1 MLQDIERHLAC
12 PHCAQPLALDGRT
25 LRCPARHSFDLAKQG
40 YVSLLAGDAHT
51 GTGDTAEMVAARD
64 DFLDAGHYRPI
75 ADALA
80 EAAVA
85 LVAGAEA
92 GGERGGPGHATR
104 TDQTGTDPAGAD
116 QTRTD
121 QTGADPA
128 GGGLVAD
135 LGAGTGH
142 YLAHVLDALPGR
154 AGAALD
160 ISKYALRRAA
170 RAHPRIGAVVCDAW
184 RPLPLRD
191 GSADLVLNVF
201 APRNGPE
208 IRRVLRPGG
217 ALLLVAPTSR
227 HLRELVTAL
236 GLLSVDEEKQRRIEE
251 KLGPY
256 LTPGE
261 RREVEF
267 PLRLSAADVRTVVGM
282 GPSAWHTDPEE
293 LAARLARLPD
303 PVEVTASVTV
313 AVYRR

>member
-1 MLQDIERHLAC
+1 MLQDIEPYLAC
-12 PHCAQPLALDGRT
+12 PHCARPLALDGRT
-25 LRCPARHSFDLAKQG
+25 LRCPGGHSHDLAKQG

-51 GTGDTAEMVAARD
+51 GTGDTADMVAARD
-64 DFLDAGHYRPI
+64 DFLAVGHYRPI

-80 EAAVA
+80 TAAVA
-85 LVAGAEA
+85 AVAEA
-92 GGERGGPGHATR
+92 EASGGGDGGEGPGGDR
-104 TDQTGTDPAGAD
+104 LE
-116 QTRTD
+116 
-121 QTGADPA
+121 
-128 GGGLVAD
+128 GLVAD

-154 AGAALD
+154 PGAALD

-184 RPLPLRD
+184 RPLPLLD
-191 GSADLVLNVF
+191 ASAGLVLNVF

-217 ALLLVAPTSR
+217 TLLLVSPTSR
-227 HLRELVTAL
+227 HLRELVDTL
-236 GLLSVDEEKQRRIEE
+236 GLLSVDEEKQRRIDE

-256 LTPGE
+256 LTPAG

-267 PLRLSAADVRTVVGM
+267 TMRLSAEDVRTVVGM
-282 GPSAWHTDPEE
+282 GPSAWHTDPDRLAEQ
-293 LAARLARLPD
+293 LAALPD

-313 AVYRR
+313 AAYRR

>member
-1 MLQDIERHLAC
+1 MLQDIEPYLAC
-12 PHCAQPLALDGRT
+12 PHCAQALTPDGRN
-25 LRCPARHSFDLAKQG
+25 LRCPSGHSFDIARQG

-51 GTGDTAEMVAARD
+51 GTGDTAGMVAARS
-64 DFLDAGHYRPI
+64 DFLAAGHYRPI

-80 EAAVA
+80 EAAA
-85 LVAGAEA
+85 AAAPE
-92 GGERGGPGHATR
+92 
-104 TDQTGTDPAGAD
+104 
-116 QTRTD
+116 
-121 QTGADPA
+121 
-128 GGGLVAD
+128 GLVAD

-142 YLAHVLDALPGR
+142 YLAHVLDALPGSP
-154 AGAALD
+154 GAALD

-191 GSADLVLNVF
+191 GSAGLVLNVF

-217 ALLLVAPTSR
+217 TLLLVSPTSR
-227 HLRELVTAL
+227 HLRELVAAL

-256 LTPGE
+256 LDPAGQ
-261 RREVEF
+261 REVEF
-267 PLRLSAADVRTVVGM
+267 TMRLSAADVRTVVGM
-282 GPSAWHTDPEE
+282 GPSAWHTDREVLE
-293 LAARLARLPD
+293 DRLAALAD

>member
-1 MLQDIERHLAC
+1 MLQDIEPYLAC
-12 PHCAQPLALDGRT
+12 PHCARPLTLDGRT
-25 LRCPARHSFDLAKQG
+25 LRCPGGHSHDLAKQG

-51 GTGDTAEMVAARD
+51 GTGDTADMVAARG
-64 DFLDAGHYRPI
+64 DFLAAGHYRPI

-80 EAAVA
+80 EAAVEA
-85 LVAGAEA
+85 VADAGVDEGAA
-92 GGERGGPGHATR
+92 DGGDGPGG
-104 TDQTGTDPAGAD
+104 DGPGA
-116 QTRTD
+116 
-121 QTGADPA
+121 
-128 GGGLVAD
+128 LVAD

-154 AGAALD
+154 PGAALD

-184 RPLPLRD
+184 RPLPLLD
-191 GSADLVLNVF
+191 ASAGLVLNVF

-217 ALLLVAPTSR
+217 TLLLVSPTSR
-227 HLRELVTAL
+227 HLRELVDAL
-236 GLLSVDEEKQRRIEE
+236 GLLSVDEEKQRRIDE

-256 LTPGE
+256 LTPVG

-267 PLRLSAADVRTVVGM
+267 TMRLSAEDVRTVVGM
-282 GPSAWHTDPEE
+282 GPSAWHTDP
-293 LAARLARLPD
+293 ARLAERLAALPD

-313 AVYRR
+313 AAYRR

>member
-1 MLQDIERHLAC
+1 MLQDIEPYLAC
-12 PHCAQPLALDGRT
+12 PHCAQPLARHERS
-25 LRCPARHSFDLAKQG
+25 LRCPAGHSHDLAKQG

-51 GTGDTAEMVAARD
+51 GTGDTADMVAARA
-64 DFLDAGHYRPI
+64 DFLAAGHYGPI

-80 EAAVA
+80 EAAA
-85 LVAGAEA
+85 S
-92 GGERGGPGHATR
+92 
-104 TDQTGTDPAGAD
+104 
-116 QTRTD
+116 
-121 QTGADPA
+121 ADPE
-128 GGGLVAD
+128 GLVAD

-154 AGAALD
+154 PGAALD

-170 RAHPRIGAVVCDAW
+170 KAHPRIGAVVCDAW
-184 RPLPLRD
+184 RPLPLLD
-191 GSADLVLNVF
+191 GAAGLMLNVF

-217 ALLLVAPTSR
+217 TLLLVSPTPR
-227 HLRELVTAL
+227 HLRELVAGL
-236 GLLSVDEEKQRRIEE
+236 GLLSVDEDKQRRIDE

-256 LTPGE
+256 LTPEG

-267 PLRLSAADVRTVVGM
+267 TLRLGPQDVRTVVGM
-282 GPSAWHTDPEE
+282 GPSAWHTDPER
-293 LAARLARLPD
+293 LAAALAGLPE